1 MARRNKPI
9 NLPAPYL
16 RRIWL
21 EPARVTDPKAYPF
34 CLPFLAKGFDLSF
47 DRAVTIVVGENG
59 VGKSTLL
66 EGIAALAGYDQAGG
80 ARDTCRSII
89 PTRSMFQAPTF
100 RMRCGQAGCPKS
112 PRVGSSARRVFSR
125 SRYLD
130 SVGSVGADFLSHWHG
145 EGFLR
150 FFEERCQ
157 RQGIYMFDEP
167 ESVLSPNRRRISE
180 TAAANG

>member
-1 MARRNKPI
+1 MRLWNWSAELCRLWGKRAGKTKQ
-9 NLPAPYL
+9 
-16 RRIWL
+16 
-21 EPARVTDPKAYPF
+21 TDQSAGAVSQADLAGAGAGHGPKAYPF

-100 RMRCGQAGCPKS
+100 RMRCGQAGCPKYQGLVL
-112 PRVGSSARRVFSR
+112 PRGEFFLGRALSGLGRERGGGFPLAFAR
-125 SRYLD
+125 
-130 SVGSVGADFLSHWHG
+130 
-145 EGFLR
+145 
-150 FFEERCQ
+150 
-157 RQGIYMFDEP
+157 
-167 ESVLSPNRRRISE
+167 
-180 TAAANG
+180 